1 MGSAPRF
8 WGWSLLGWISVDF
21 SVLEPPGFDLGVLE
35 PPRLDLSVLG
45 PPWLDFG
52 VVEPLGFPELE
63 FGVRKPPWLVTSGAA
78 LCPPGLGFA
87 VPRLSFGVWWLG
99 FELQGFQKGFPKP
112 RPEPT
117 ARSAV
122 RSRNRRRR
130 RRRRHRRGRR
140 SRHNSTLPMASWHG
154 AALFP

>member
-1 MGSAPRF
+1 MG
-8 WGWSLLGWISVDF
+8 L
-21 SVLEPPGFDLGVLE
+21 
-35 PPRLDLSVLG
+35 
-45 PPWLDFG
+45 PWLDFG
-52 VVEPLGFPELE
+52 VVEPLGFPERE

-117 ARSAV
+117 ARTAV
-122 RSRNRRRR
+122 
-130 RRRRHRRGRR
+130 RGRR
-140 SRHNSTLPMASWHG
+140 EAPSV
-154 AALFP
+154 AATAVVAAAAAAAAIAVAAAVATILLCLWLLGTGQACFRDCHARL